1 MVLDSSGWL
10 EHFKCGPRADAF
22 EPYVHAPSV
31 LVPTVVLYEVY
42 KVLLRDDSETA
53 ADRAA
58 AMLQERPLIPL
69 TSTLALRAASLSL
82 AHRLAM
88 ADAIVY
94 ATAQAYDAL
103 LVTGDEH
110 FKELPGVRYLGP

>member
-10 EHFKCGPRADAF
+10 EHFKRGPRAGAF
-22 EPYVHAPSV
+22 EPYVRAPSV
-31 LVPTVVLYEVY
+31 LVPTIVLYEVY
-42 KVLLRDDSETA
+42 KVLMRDDSEAA

-58 AMLQERPLIPL
+58 AMLHERPLIPL
-69 TSTLALRAASLSL
+69 TSTLAVRASIVSLT
-82 AHRLAM
+82 HRLSM

-94 ATAQAYDAL
+94 ATAQAHDAL